1 MSNKTKKNKTIKQ
14 ITNKKNKT
22 IKQITNKTGKGLQ
35 EMDKYTIIPNTT
47 PNAINEISQQIRLE
61 IESKNKNE
69 SDTPDSFIIKSYSP
83 SVNQELVSL
92 KSLTRET
99 INDCNTE
106 AAFLLQEPLK
116 IGITE
121 TEPIK
126 GKSEKICYLYY
137 EPKAK
142 QFLLNNLMAN
152 KHVNPDKIITPIQAE
167 SNCWFN
173 TMFVSLFISDKGRKF
188 FHFFRQ
194 LMIEGQQINGKP
206 VPDKLK
212 NGFALLNYAI
222 EACLT
227 GNKNA
232 YTIDTNAIIK
242 ELYRTIPNEYKKQL
256 PYFTATKEAGNPIR
270 YYGSLIYYLNN
281 KSLDLLFVSDVNNNW
296 KKMITEKM
304 KQKQMDSPHL
314 IILEFF
320 DDKSNKVVNKKSQFT
335 IDDKK
340 YVLDSCIIRN
350 TKRHHFSSLL
360 TCDKTEMAYD
370 GMSFHRLVKM
380 EWKKNINKNHVWR
393 FEGSN
398 DGYGKQLEW
407 NFLNGYQML
416 IYYRVK

>member
-1 MSNKTKKNKTIKQ
+1 MSHKTKKNKTNKTIK
-14 ITNKKNKT
+14 NNSKKIIKLNKT
-22 IKQITNKTGKGLQ
+22 IKQITNKTGKGLP
-35 EMDKYTIIPNTT
+35 EKYTIIPNTT
-47 PNAINEISQQIRLE
+47 PNAINEISKQISLE
-61 IESKNKNE
+61 IENKN
-69 SDTPDSFIIKSYSP
+69 DNPDSFIIKSYSP

-116 IGITE
+116 IGITD
-121 TEPIK
+121 TIK
-126 GKSEKICYLYY
+126 DKSEKICYPYY
-137 EPKAK
+137 EPKAI

-194 LMIEGQQINGKP
+194 LMIEGKQINGKP
-206 VPDKLK
+206 VPEKLK

-242 ELYRTIPNEYKKQL
+242 ELYGTIPNEYKKQL

-281 KSLDLLFVSDVNNNW
+281 KSLDLLFVSDANTNW

-304 KQKQMDSPHL
+304 KQKQMDNPHL

-320 DDKSNKVVNKKSQFT
+320 DDKSNKVVNKKSHFT

-360 TCDKTEMAYD
+360 TCEKTEMAYD

-393 FEGSN
+393 FEGST

-416 IYYRVK
+416 IYYRAK

>member
-1 MSNKTKKNKTIKQ
+1 MSRETKKNNINKTNVTNKFKKTIK
-14 ITNKKNKT
+14 TNKR
-22 IKQITNKTGKGLQ
+22 GKGF
-35 EMDKYTIIPNTT
+35 EPDKYTNLPNIT
-47 PNAINEISQQIRLE
+47 PKVINEISQQISLE
-61 IESKNKNE
+61 IESNNKNTKVISQE
-69 SDTPDSFIIKSYSP
+69 KSYSP

-99 INDCNTE
+99 IKDCNTE

-116 IGITE
+116 IGIPDITD
-121 TEPIK
+121 
-126 GKSEKICYLYY
+126 KSKATCYFYY
-137 EPKAK
+137 EPEAI

-152 KHVNPDKIITPIQAE
+152 KHVNPDKIITPIQSE

-194 LMIEGQQINGKP
+194 LMIEGKQINGKP

-222 EACLT
+222 EASLT
-227 GNKNA
+227 GNKHA

-242 ELYRTIPNEYKKQL
+242 ELYRTIPDEYKKQL
-256 PYFTATKEAGNPIR
+256 PYFTSIKEAGNPIR
-270 YYGSLIYYLNN
+270 YYGSLIYYLND
-281 KSLDLLFVSDVNNNW
+281 KSLDLLFVSDANQQW
-296 KKMITEKM
+296 KKMTEEKM

-320 DDKSNKVVNKKSQFT
+320 DDKSKKVVNKPTQFT
-335 IDDKK
+335 VDDKK

-360 TCDKTEMAYD
+360 TCERTEMAYD

-380 EWKKNINKNHVWR
+380 NWKKNINKNHVWR
-393 FEGSN
+393 FEGST
-398 DGYGKQLEW
+398 DRYGKQLEW